1 MRKPFANSLRSIEEA
16 AEVSAPC
23 PLCAGPSDHFACAE
37 DVEYF
42 TSDRT
47 IDYRHCR
54 ACGILFAD
62 PMLSDRLAQIYPAN
76 YYSFAP
82 TRRSFAETVKTM
94 LDRRFLRRL
103 TQKIAGPELR
113 VLDVGGGTGWLL
125 DQIRICDPRITATE
139 VVDIDEKAGAIARA
153 KGHSYFLGPFE
164 TFETNQRF
172 DLILMLNLVEHVAR
186 PDLMLEKARSLLA
199 PGGRIVIK
207 TPNFDAL
214 DARLFRHR
222 SWGGY
227 HAPRHFILFTK
238 ESFTKL
244 ASGSGLSIATFA
256 YTQGAPFWSI
266 STLNELRRLGL
277 VKGSKDRPLIYH
289 PVMPLFQAA
298 FAAFDF
304 ARRPFGRLSQML
316 FVLQHQALQQP

>member
-1 MRKPFANSLRSIEEA
+1 
-16 AEVSAPC
+16 VSVSC
-23 PLCAGPSDHFACAE
+23 PLCHGPSQPFACAE

-42 TSDRT
+42 TSKRR
-47 IDYRHCR
+47 IEYRHCP

-62 PMLSDRLAQIYPAN
+62 PMLSDELALIYPET
-76 YYSFAP
+76 YYSFGP
-82 TRRSFAETVKTM
+82 SRRSLANKAKAM
-94 LDRRFLRRL
+94 LDRRFLRAL
-103 TQKIAGPELR
+103 TQKLPGSELS

-125 DQIRICDPRITATE
+125 DEIKACEKRITTTQ
-139 VVDIDEKAGAIARA
+139 VVDIDEKAGTMASAR
-153 KGHSYFLGPFE
+153 GHAYFLGPFE

-172 DLILMLNLVEHVAR
+172 DLILMLNLIEHVAR
-186 PDLMLEKARSLLA
+186 PDLILAKARALLA

-227 HAPRHFILFTK
+227 HAPRHFILFTR

-244 ASGSGLSIATFA
+244 ASACGLSIASFS

-266 STLNELRRLGL
+266 SALNELRRLGL
-277 VKGSKDRPLIYH
+277 VTGSKDQPLIYH
-289 PVMPLFQAA
+289 PLMPLFQAV
-298 FAAFDF
+298 FAAFDY
-304 ARRPFGRLSQML
+304 ARRPFARLSQML
-316 FVLQHQALQQP
+316 FVLEHQPAIRP